1 MEATTNRARSSNTT
15 STERSSGPLEQF
27 AKRFGW
33 EYGFWMKAYSIDLRE
48 RIVQAVEQGTTK
60 SRVARIFS
68 VSLAT
73 VKNYVRQV
81 QQTGSLEP
89 KPIPG
94 RPREIPLEQDA
105 ALVAQLR
112 CRQDVTLAEL
122 VGAWQAATGLRVS
135 VATLSRAVK
144 RVQRTRKST
153 R

>member
-1 MEATTNRARSSNTT
+1 
-15 STERSSGPLEQF
+15 
-27 AKRFGW
+27 
-33 EYGFWMKAYSIDLRE
+33 MKAYSIDLRE

-89 KPIPG
+89 RPIPG
-94 RPREIPLEQDA
+94 RPREIPPEQAA

-112 CRQDVTLAEL
+112 SQQGATLAEL
-122 VGAWQAATGLRVS
+122 VSAWKEASGVVVSIATM
-135 VATLSRAVK
+135 SRAIARVK
-144 RVQRTRKST
+144 WTRKKRLWVPPNGT